1 MSIVGDKDK
10 ILPLWNA
17 IQASKFFAYVKPEP
31 DYSKIKVEPAFPE
44 HGKLADWWDW
54 RVINWGSKWDVGG
67 EDQCWLE
74 LSDDGTQIDG
84 GFASAWSPPLPIYEQ
99 LLADGF
105 AVKATY
111 YEGGNAFCGVWDN
124 GVDNHHSIPDFK
136 SRTEI
141 NRWKQTLPEEL
152 LDIADNYSEFDES
165 DQVSDSPF
173 FSFVVS
179 ILF

>member
-1 MSIVGDKDK
+1 M
-10 ILPLWNA
+10 
-17 IQASKFFAYVKPEP
+17 
-31 DYSKIKVEPAFPE
+31 
-44 HGKLADWWDW
+44 
-54 RVINWGSKWDVGG
+54 
-67 EDQCWLE
+67 

-124 GVDNHHSIPDFK
+124 DVDNYHNIPDFK
-136 SRTEI
+136 SRAEI
-141 NRWKQTLPEEL
+141 NRWKQSLPEEL

-165 DQVSDSPF
+165 DQVSGSPF
-173 FSFVVS
+173 FFFRRFHFVLICSHGFHFFAGIPPQHLAQDRRRRVRARQEDQ
-179 ILF
+179 LRR